1 MKAWIWSTFT
11 VVPTRENSALSS
23 MQGCVLLKVTYA
35 EQWNDD
41 VSSTFTIIFLLNKFA
56 FRGWFCLKFHCI
68 SFWKWLYCTM
78 QNSRNFGY
86 FLHLITQFVLGYWQ
100 WNWNYVVWIFLWNWG
115 AECVW
120 NGQFPKCQAIIR
132 INLFSCLPLRQKKNY
147 KFKRHPC
154 YYWGKEHTKIT
165 HKIEI
170 FF

>member
-56 FRGWFCLKFHCI
+56 FRGWFYLKFHCI

-78 QNSRNFGY
+78 QKSRNFGY

-100 WNWNYVVWIFLWNWG
+100 WNWNYVSSVD
-115 AECVW
+115 
-120 NGQFPKCQAIIR
+120 
-132 INLFSCLPLRQKKNY
+132 LPLKLRGRMCLKWAVPQMSSNNKNQSV
-147 KFKRHPC
+147 FMSAIAP
-154 YYWGKEHTKIT
+154 E
-165 HKIEI
+165 EEL
-170 FF
+170 